1 MKSLIAM
8 ASVAL
13 AAGAVACGAASPAA
27 AQLSRNPKAPIDI
40 TADQLETHNADC
52 VSVWTG
58 SAEALQ
64 DTSRLRADVLT
75 ARMEVKKTPKAAG
88 AAPSTGSGNCGDLL
102 SINAKGSVYYVSSDG
117 RRVHGDEGVYDA
129 SSTTITI
136 TGDVVAVDG
145 QNVMRG
151 TRMVYN
157 TQTGEGRVEGGAK
170 GPAAKNR
177 PRGVFYPKES
187 NDQSQGTSTGT
198 SATALA
204 SPTAPSG
211 DKAKKAP
218 K

>member
-1 MKSLIAM
+1 MKSLIAL
-8 ASVAL
+8 AAL
-13 AAGAVACGAASPAA
+13 AAAALAVQPAA
-27 AQLSRNPKAPIDI
+27 AQLAKNSKGPIDI

-64 DTSRLRADVLT
+64 ETSRLRADVLT
-75 ARMEVKKTPKAAG
+75 ARMETKKGKPGGATAG
-88 AAPSTGSGNCGDLL
+88 GVGAGSCGDLV
-102 SINAKGSVYYVSSDG
+102 SINAKGSVYYVSADG

-129 SSTTITI
+129 TNTTLTI

-170 GPAAKNR
+170 GPGAKNR
-177 PRGVFYPKES
+177 PRGVFYPKDS
-187 NDQSQGTSTGT
+187 GAQAGASQAANSQG
-198 SATALA
+198 
-204 SPTAPSG
+204 
-211 DKAKKAP
+211 DKPKKAA

>member
-8 ASVAL
+8 AAL
-13 AAGAVACGAASPAA
+13 AAATLAVQPAA
-27 AQLSRNPKAPIDI
+27 AQPAAAQPAKAAKGPIDI

-64 DTSRLRADVLT
+64 DAARLRADVLT
-75 ARMEVKKTPKAAG
+75 AHMEPKKVKPGGGVGG
-88 AAPSTGSGNCGDLL
+88 AGSGSCGDLV
-102 SINAKGSVYYVSSDG
+102 SINAKGNVYYADAA
-117 RRVHGDEGVYDA
+117 RRLHGDEGLYDA
-129 SSTTITI
+129 TNTTLTI

-170 GPAAKNR
+170 GPGAKNR
-177 PRGVFYPKES
+177 PRAVFYPKDS
-187 NDQSQGTSTGT
+187 GAAQGASGAQSQTNK
-198 SATALA
+198 
-204 SPTAPSG
+204 P
-211 DKAKKAP
+211 KKAA